1 MPTPSYDE
9 LSDAP
14 AYDELSDAPAYG
26 ELSDKPAPSLYDLR
40 AAEFDA
46 AQEPEKPFQAPSSI
60 GEALKQGWQAGN
72 EDAADSVI
80 GLPARALALLPRLKA
95 QTVQDAI
102 DVVTPGLPLDAQSQ
116 PPSLA
121 AQRIAGVVNVGRGV
135 GDSLVSPLGIS
146 TLGMGSAPAI
156 AQRAVSG
163 AFLADIAAS
172 VPELARTAG
181 EASVIGT
188 PQEKVEAYGNLG
200 VVPAFAAGVGLH
212 ALSPRTLA
220 PVSDIPNPD
229 VVARNAIIENA
240 QQAATDNGLH
250 RTSAALEDA
259 KNARTIK
266 ENEKAATQATV
277 QPVEGAI
284 QPEVQAASETGR
296 GIPSDVPGGIQKASL
311 ADQVAAMPPAEFLQW
326 SKDQRK
332 AGEVSGGADALS
344 GVGVE
349 KLKELA
355 AKADVERDALSPQI
369 ENAQT
374 PESLAPGVMEAHE
387 AAGLKGQFFR
397 EAIKKA
403 SKVETPKAVSPLE
416 ADIAAENANNAAMM
430 EVIRAKDFDPM
441 VENPRLMELG
451 REMQTIKN
459 RYQGRKPS
467 DVQAEQVAKAKA
479 APAGEPW
486 YHWAGNNTQA
496 ILDSGKLTGGPATVA
511 KGKPFVKNPADVDL
525 VFSTTKTSGPGKP
538 VEWSSDLVSGL
549 PPSTLESPH
558 IDILARNSGGKMVS
572 VKDAYLEG
580 VKSVQELESIGKKRL
595 TSEEASK
602 TESAPIGSKSVEAPA
617 AEAAPAEPVNP
628 ELVTSGAL
636 GAEGLSP
643 AGVSQPL
650 SQGSQLAQ
658 LTEVIKTR
666 KPSPSASIPSRIGDA
681 VKTAESEWAK
691 GKDAVT
697 AGLGKLKAVS
707 TALADSYANLPKWTS
722 FEDAVG
728 KWSGADNASGVEVRK
743 FQQDVNKSVPSKL
756 RQDAITNWIQAD
768 GDPAVLAQRAAA
780 SKPDVRAGYEEA
792 LKLTPDEQTLARNI
806 GQYLESRLQEGIDT
820 GLLKNGVDN
829 YVTQVWKKENPV
841 TNKLQSDLF
850 GSGNL
855 NPNFK
860 YARQRV
866 FDSYFEGEQAGF
878 KPQNK
883 SIGALIAHY
892 DAAFN
897 KSLASR
903 SFIKALHE
911 GTTPDGDPIVEVSG
925 KTIPVPQG
933 QNVPEAFLIK
943 PRANDAATKDGRP
956 YRVVDHWAL
965 RDWKWQ
971 TEGADGQP
979 VLVQGD
985 LLVHPDYVGK
995 LKNMLGKSALTSQ
1008 EGVAAYTTRPAL
1020 QLGALAKQTKL
1031 SLSGFHLTQE
1041 AVHGLGHRV
1050 NPANLVELDMKALEQ
1065 RALVDHGLQVADPRA
1080 AELFGEGLAGGGLV
1094 GKIPGLGKVQ
1104 VAFNDWLFKDY
1115 IPRLKMTMA
1124 LDALERNRKVYS
1136 KDIKSGKITD
1146 DQLQALTS
1154 RQANAAFGELNYRM
1168 MGRSPTVQDFLRLT
1182 TLAPDFLEARSRFVG
1197 QALKPY
1203 GREQQVALG
1212 LMGATLY
1219 VTGRILNQY
1228 LDDNPHW
1235 DKPFA
1240 VYHDGREYRL
1250 RTVLG
1255 DVQHLVTDP
1264 RRFFYNRMSALSR
1277 ITTEL
1282 ATGKDDRGMNRS
1294 FWDQAKDAAS
1304 WFMPIALEK
1313 RSDTTRP
1320 QALVGSLGVSSRPYT
1335 ARTDLYDLVDK
1346 WKKNNPDPKIQEQ
1359 YEQAKQETRPESAY
1373 KKLRDYVRKDDAEA
1387 ALKEYENLRK
1397 THSDKQ
1403 IWQAFTV
1410 KPFTGGLAS
1419 EHAFHDSLTPEQ
1431 QKLYHKAIMEQ
1442 IAEGQKL
1449 SEMIRKAPKPAG
1461 F

>member
-14 AYDELSDAPAYG
+14 VYDELSDAPAYG
-26 ELSDKPAPSLYDLR
+26 ELSGSPAPSLYDLR

-46 AQEPEKPFQAPSSI
+46 QAQPEKQFGAPSSI
-60 GEALKQGWQAGN
+60 GEALKEGWQAGN
-72 EDAADSVI
+72 EAAAAHPI
-80 GLPARALALLPRLKA
+80 LGAPARALALLPRLKA

-102 DVVTPGLPLDAQSQ
+102 DVMTPGLPLDTQSQ
-116 PPSLA
+116 PPSLT
-121 AQRIAGVVNVGRGV
+121 AQRTAGAVNVGRGV
-135 GDSLVSPLGIS
+135 ADSLASPLGIA
-146 TLGMGSAPAI
+146 TLGIGGAPAI
-156 AQRAVSG
+156 AQRAISG
-163 AFLADIAAS
+163 AFLADMATS

-181 EASVIGT
+181 AASVSGT
-188 PQEKVEAYGNLG
+188 PQEKVEAYGNLAT
-200 VVPAFAAGVGLH
+200 VPAFAAGIGLH
-212 ALSPRTLA
+212 ALAPRGGVEL
-220 PVSDIPNPD
+220 PDIPNPD
-229 VVARNAIIENA
+229 IVARNAIIEGA
-240 QQAATDNGLH
+240 QQMAVDTGLH
-250 RTSAALEDA
+250 RTAAALEET
-259 KNARTIK
+259 KNASTIRGSAPLP
-266 ENEKAATQATV
+266 EPEIRPPMDEGTPLRQQGEAPQEGLPGAA
-277 QPVEGAI
+277 
-284 QPEVQAASETGR
+284 EVPQGEAQE
-296 GIPSDVPGGIQKASL
+296 I
-311 ADQVAAMPPAEFLQW
+311 AAMPHQDFVKWARQQ
-326 SKDQRK
+326 KGGYTTK
-332 AGEVSGGADALS
+332 AYELGE
-344 GVGVE
+344 
-349 KLKELA
+349 KM
-355 AKADVERDALSPQI
+355 
-369 ENAQT
+369 QT
-374 PESLAPGVMEAHE
+374 PEGAAKLRELEAQTE
-387 AAGLKGQFFR
+387 AARQAAFAAEDIEAAMNLANKKQFFT
-397 EAIKKA
+397 EALE
-403 SKVETPKAVSPLE
+403 SAVG
-416 ADIAAENANNAAMM
+416 
-430 EVIRAKDFDPM
+430 VAK
-441 VENPRLMELG
+441 NKSNL
-451 REMQTIKN
+451 T
-459 RYQGRKPS
+459 
-467 DVQAEQVAKAKA
+467 AEQVAKAKA
-479 APAGEPW
+479 APAIVPEKPASVPENAAIVPKSEP
-486 YHWAGNNTQA
+486 
-496 ILDSGKLTGGPATVA
+496 SVA
-511 KGKPFVKNPADVDL
+511 QNAD
-525 VFSTTKTSGPGKP
+525 F
-538 VEWSSDLVSGL
+538 
-549 PPSTLESPH
+549 
-558 IDILARNSGGKMVS
+558 
-572 VKDAYLEG
+572 
-580 VKSVQELESIGKKRL
+580 
-595 TSEEASK
+595 
-602 TESAPIGSKSVEAPA
+602 
-617 AEAAPAEPVNP
+617 
-628 ELVTSGAL
+628 VTSGAL
-636 GAEGLSP
+636 GVEGLSP
-643 AGVSQPL
+643 AGVNQPL

-666 KPSPSASIPSRIGDA
+666 KPSPNASISSRIGDA
-681 VKTAESEWAK
+681 VKTATAEWAK

-728 KWSGADNASGVEVRK
+728 KWSGADNASGVEVRD
-743 FQQDVNKSVPSKL
+743 FQNKINKTIPSKL
-756 RQDAITNWIQAD
+756 RQEAITNWIQAD
-768 GDPAVLAQRAAA
+768 GSPAVLQQRAAA

-792 LKLTPDEQTLARNI
+792 LKLTPDEQVLARNI
-806 GQYLESRLQEGIDT
+806 GQYLDSRLQEGIDT

-850 GSGNL
+850 GGGNL

-860 YARQRV
+860 YSRQRI

-911 GTTPDGDPIVEVSG
+911 GSTPDGDPIVEVSG

-933 QNVPEAFLIK
+933 AGVPEAFLIK
-943 PRANDAATKDGRP
+943 PRANDAVTKDGRP

-971 TEGADGQP
+971 TEGPDGQP

-995 LKNMLGKSALTSQ
+995 LKNMLGKSALTSP
-1008 EGVAAYTTRPAL
+1008 EGIASYTTRPAL
-1020 QLGALAKQTKL
+1020 KLGALAKQTKL

-1050 NPANLVELDMKALEQ
+1050 NPANLVELDMKAPEQ

-1146 DQLQALTS
+1146 DQIQALTA

-1168 MGRSPTVQDFLRLT
+1168 MGRNPTVQDFLRLT

-1219 VTGRILNQY
+1219 VTGRILNQW
-1228 LDDNPHW
+1228 LDDDPHW

-1240 VYHDGREYRL
+1240 VYHNGREYRL

-1264 RRFFYNRMSALSR
+1264 RRFFYNRLSAFSR
-1277 ITTEL
+1277 IATE
-1282 ATGKDDRGMNRS
+1282 AMTGKDDRGMNRG
-1294 FWDQAKDAAS
+1294 FWDQAEDAAR
-1304 WFMPIALEK
+1304 WFIPISAET
-1313 RSDTTRP
+1313 RSDTSHS
-1320 QALVGSLGVSSRPYT
+1320 QAVAGSLGVSSRPYT

-1403 IWQAFTV
+1403 IWQAFTI

-1419 EHAFHDSLTPEQ
+1419 ENAFHDSLTPEQ

-1442 IAEGQKL
+1442 VAEGQKL
-1449 SEMIRKAPKPAG
+1449 SEMIKKAPKPAG